1 MTYEGM
7 LQNLDIV
14 VRDLMKEGKDVN
26 EILKMPYYYVLQI
39 LDERHTNKVVSD
51 AKADAMFANF

>member
-1 MTYEGM
+1 M